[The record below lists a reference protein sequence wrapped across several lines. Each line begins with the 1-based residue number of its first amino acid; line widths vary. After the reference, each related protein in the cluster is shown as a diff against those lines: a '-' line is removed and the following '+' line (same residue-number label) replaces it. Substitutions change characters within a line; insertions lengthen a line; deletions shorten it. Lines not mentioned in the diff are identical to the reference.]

1 MPHKQID
8 MIRNPF
14 IITGEIPAPYFC
26 DREEETKR
34 LIRMLTS
41 GENVCLMSPR
51 RMGKSKLV
59 QHCYAQEPF
68 NSDYYCFYIDIY
80 HTSSL
85 KEFIYTFGRQVFNIL
100 KTKSQQMLVKFTQGL
115 RSISAEFG
123 FDSLTGLPT
132 FNLSLGD
139 VKNPEFTLEE
149 IFTCLENADK
159 PCIIC
164 FDEFQQIANY
174 PEKNVEALLRSHIQ
188 HLHNTNFIFSGSSR
202 HLLTEM
208 FHSYAH
214 PFFNS
219 TSSLSLKAI
228 DLEAYIKFVTYW
240 FHEFSREI
248 DPSLITQV
256 YQLMEGNTFY
266 IQKAFHELFENTEKN
281 ETCKIEMLPSII
293 DGMIEE
299 ESDSYRQF
307 LSMIPARQKEVLFAI
322 ANEGRAEKVMSVQFI
337 RKHSLTSTSS
347 VQNALQKL
355 MELDLVGLDD
365 RAYYIPDILLKMYI
379 NKIAGK

>member
-1 MPHKQID
+1 MPHKQTD

-14 IITGEIPAPYFC
+14 IITGEIPSPYFC
-26 DREEETKR
+26 DRKEETRR
-34 LIRMLTS
+34 LIQMLTG

-59 QHCYAQEPF
+59 QHCYSQEPL
-68 NSDYYCFYIDIY
+68 NSEYYCFYIDIY

-85 KEFIYTFGRQVFNIL
+85 KEFIYTFGRQVFNNL
-100 KTKSQQMLVKFTQGL
+100 KTKNQQMLVKFTQGL
-115 RSISAEFG
+115 RSVNAEFG

-132 FNLSLGD
+132 FNLSLGE
-139 VKNPEFTLEE
+139 VRNPEFTLEE

-188 HLHNTNFIFSGSSR
+188 HLRNTNFIFSGSSR
-202 HLLTEM
+202 QLLTEM

-266 IQKAFHELFENTEKN
+266 VQKAFHELFENTGRN
-281 ETCKIEMLPSII
+281 ENCKIEMLSSII

-299 ESDSYRQF
+299 ESDSYRHF
-307 LSMIPARQKEVLFAI
+307 LSMISARQKEVLFAI
-322 ANEGRAEKVMSVQFI
+322 ANEGRAEKVMGVQFI
-337 RKHSLTSTSS
+337 RKHSLTSASS

-355 MELDLVGLDD
+355 MELDLVGLEDGT
-365 RAYYIPDILLKMYI
+365 YYIPDILMRMYI